1 MLESICL
8 GAVKAEE
15 VFNNWNI
22 SHINLD
28 PKWAKQQLFTPRPTW
43 TDMNLK
49 RHTRA
54 LQLVQLKR
62 HQCSNPIWLEMIM
75 LINIDVITAE
85 VAKKKLVQEQNS
97 LAVILLSTII
107 HLQIFT
113 ETLMLVL
120 VQI

>member
-8 GAVKAEE
+8 GAIKAEE

-28 PKWAKQQLFTPRPTW
+28 PKWEKQQLFTPRPTW
-43 TDMNLK
+43 TDMDLK
-49 RHTRA
+49 RRTRA

-62 HQCSNPIWLEMIM
+62 HQYSNPIWLDMIM

-85 VAKKKLVQEQNS
+85 VQKRN
-97 LAVILLSTII
+97 LSRSKTASR
-107 HLQIFT
+107 
-113 ETLMLVL
+113 
-120 VQI
+120 

>member
-1 MLESICL
+1 
-8 GAVKAEE
+8 
-15 VFNNWNI
+15 
-22 SHINLD
+22 
-28 PKWAKQQLFTPRPTW
+28 
-43 TDMNLK
+43 
-49 RHTRA
+49 
-54 LQLVQLKR
+54 
-62 HQCSNPIWLEMIM
+62 MIM
-75 LINIDVITAE
+75 LINIDIITAE